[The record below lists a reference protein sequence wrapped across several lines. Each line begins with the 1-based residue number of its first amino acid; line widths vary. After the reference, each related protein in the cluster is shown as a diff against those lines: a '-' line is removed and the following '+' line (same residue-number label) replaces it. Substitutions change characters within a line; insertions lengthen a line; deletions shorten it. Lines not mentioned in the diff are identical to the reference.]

1 MVLRGVSMDDMNKAY
16 LEAIVTTL
24 NSIEVHGKDNLSKLL
39 GCINALESILA
50 EQEDGE
56 KVNNG

>member
-1 MVLRGVSMDDMNKAY
+1 MGDLNKAY

>member
-1 MVLRGVSMDDMNKAY
+1 MDDLNKAY
-16 LEAIVTTL
+16 LGAIVTTL

>member
-1 MVLRGVSMDDMNKAY
+1 MNKAY
-16 LEAIVTTL
+16 LEAIVNTL

-56 KVNNG
+56 KK